1 MVLGSPMDLTLPLLD
16 PAPLQSLYTLP
27 GGKEAVV
34 ELIGIV
40 EEDVPMRLNLI
51 REFLAEGRFKDA
63 GIEAHS
69 LKGGAGN
76 MGLRRF
82 AEVIKFFGIKRD
94 GSVRQHRHAA
104 NTPGALFRYSLRA
117 SYNACPSFIHGGH
130 SLPAS
135 SGLAAIGRGCW
146 RP

>member
-1 MVLGSPMDLTLPLLD
+1 MDLTSPLLD
-16 PAPLQSLYTLP
+16 PAPLQSLYILP

-82 AEVIKFFGIKRD
+82 AEVAKALEFRLRD
-94 GSVRQHRHAA
+94 EDAPDCEDLLS
-104 NTPGALFRYSLRA
+104 ALGELYPPSLEA
-117 SYNACPSFIHGGH
+117 LKTAFP
-130 SLPAS
+130 PED
-135 SGLAAIGRGCW
+135 
-146 RP
+146 